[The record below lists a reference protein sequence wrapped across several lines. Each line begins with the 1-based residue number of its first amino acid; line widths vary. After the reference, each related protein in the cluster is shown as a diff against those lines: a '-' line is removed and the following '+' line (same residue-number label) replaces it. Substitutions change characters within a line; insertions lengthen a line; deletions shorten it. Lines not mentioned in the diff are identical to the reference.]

1 MPVQDNRTR
10 RVLYRRVRRADC
22 DSWLP
27 LEGFHTVCNPTRE
40 CRVLGYFLVAA
51 DIRS

>member
-22 DSWLP
+22 DSWLQ
-27 LEGFHTVCNPTRE
+27 LEGFPALWRNRHQFGDSAPENRT
-40 CRVLGYFLVAA
+40 L
-51 DIRS
+51 

>member
-22 DSWLP
+22 DSWLQ
-27 LEGFHTVCNPTRE
+27 LEGFHTVCLNFAR
-40 CRVLGYFLVAA
+40 RQLGSDA
-51 DIRS
+51 